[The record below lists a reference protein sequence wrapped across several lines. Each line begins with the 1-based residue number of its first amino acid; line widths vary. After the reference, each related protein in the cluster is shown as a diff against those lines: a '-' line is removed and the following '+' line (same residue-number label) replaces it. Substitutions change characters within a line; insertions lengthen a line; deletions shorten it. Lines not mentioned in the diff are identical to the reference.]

1 MSNFSFLLWNETN
14 NQNNR
19 SNSVKNETILNIND
33 MDIVLNSKYAGSVLS
48 IIGTIFIILS
58 YIFLCFQVRCKKQ
71 KEIRTDFPKLSKLQA
86 ERYKDLK
93 MGYGNDLIFCLS
105 ISEFICSVVSFF
117 KSNSIYTSQTD
128 TLCIVQGFLSNLFE
142 ISSIC
147 WTTTISISIL
157 LATRYSEIGKIPKFY
172 CYFFLYSYLIP
183 LILSV
188 GPLLTNSYGPAG
200 AWCWMDLRDNS
211 DTVGLLWAI
220 IIYVFHWL
228 NIIFNFIAI
237 VKAIQYFNIR
247 AFEVREQ
254 NEKEANFLRN
264 YCIVLKF
271 FPIILIIC
279 WLPATTNR
287 LYNFITDDENVILYS
302 FHAFFSSFQGFLN
315 SLVYSF
321 YYRNLFRI
329 CCKTKENN
337 DEKKMAEEEGIKE
350 IEIQNIK

>member
-1 MSNFSFLLWNETN
+1 MSKFSFLLLNETN
-14 NQNNR
+14 NQTNSNN
-19 SNSVKNETILNIND
+19 SIKNETILDLKDI
-33 MDIVLNSKYAGSVLS
+33 DIVLNCKYAGSVLS
-48 IIGTIFIILS
+48 LIGTFFIMLS
-58 YIFLCFQVRCKKQ
+58 YIFLCFQVRCKK
-71 KEIRTDFPKLSKLQA
+71 KSNKKINLPKVSKIQE

-105 ISEFICSVVSFF
+105 LSEFICSVVSFI
-117 KSNSIYTSQTD
+117 KSNSILTSNTD

-157 LATRYSEIGKIPKFY
+157 LATKSSEIGKIPKFY
-172 CYFFLYSYLIP
+172 CYFFLYSYVLPSILSSGP
-183 LILSV
+183 LIT
-188 GPLLTNSYGPAG
+188 GSYGPAG
-200 AWCWMDLRDNS
+200 AWCWMNLRDNS
-211 DTVGLLWAI
+211 DNISLTWAI

-237 VKAIQYFNIR
+237 VKSIQYFNIR
-247 AFEVREQ
+247 AFEIKEQ
-254 NEKEANFLRN
+254 NEKESNFLRN

-279 WLPATTNR
+279 WLPATNNR
-287 LYNFITDDENVILYS
+287 LYNFITDDENVVLYS

-315 SLVYSF
+315 SLVYSY

-329 CCKTKENN
+329 CCKAEESN
-337 DEKKMAEEEGIKE
+337 EVKKMAEEEGNKE
-350 IEIQNIK
+350 IEIQKH